1 MITNIET
8 YGSNLDVQIT
18 QNSTQGYIG
27 LSCRVLAGTLLSN
40 QKVPDDEVIMK
51 NFPYVALII
60 FLLSIQIVSPSFKFS
75 TGNSSDTYV
84 RTSSEYSTS
93 YIFIYL
99 VRYVHRYIIYR
110 DFGIYTRTYLP
121 VNKKLVSGAHR
132 ADINICPKGSAG

>member
-75 TGNSSDTYV
+75 TANSSD
-84 RTSSEYSTS
+84 
-93 YIFIYL
+93 
-99 VRYVHRYIIYR
+99 RYV
-110 DFGIYTRTYLP
+110 
-121 VNKKLVSGAHR
+121 
-132 ADINICPKGSAG
+132 